1 MPARHG
7 LAVRIIAWVLGS
19 AAVLAVPAAGVL
31 GWVYAQAAQTNVGDL
46 GFRNELAIPPLL
58 EPTVG
63 ADGRKTFDLTLQAGR
78 AELLAGTAT
87 QTWGINGDYLGPT
100 LRAERGDDIRVN
112 VTNTLDEPTS
122 LHWHGM
128 YLPAASDGGP
138 HQPVEAGGD
147 MVAHV
152 DRRSARRKPVVPP
165 APARDHGGPCL
176 SGAGRDVH
184 PRRSVGRHAR
194 VAQHLRRRRHP
205 LIVQDKRLRADGSL
219 DFRGSPSSIGILGDE
234 TWSTAPTT
242 RISR

>member
-138 HQPVEAGGD
+138 HQPVEAGG
-147 MVAHV
+147 
-152 DRRSARRKPVVPP
+152 
-165 APARDHGGPCL
+165 
-176 SGAGRDVH
+176 
-184 PRRSVGRHAR
+184 
-194 VAQHLRRRRHP
+194 
-205 LIVQDKRLRADGSL
+205 
-219 DFRGSPSSIGILGDE
+219 
-234 TWSTAPTT
+234 TWSPTWTVDQPAASLWYHPHLHGTTADHVYQGLAGMFILDDP
-242 RISR
+242 